1 MIPYKNITI
10 CPITPVV
17 EIDDNVTFT
26 LSPKEKEKR
35 VIKVLMPDSN
45 GSCLL
50 KIIILRVWKA

>member
-50 KIIILRVWKA
+50 KIIILRV